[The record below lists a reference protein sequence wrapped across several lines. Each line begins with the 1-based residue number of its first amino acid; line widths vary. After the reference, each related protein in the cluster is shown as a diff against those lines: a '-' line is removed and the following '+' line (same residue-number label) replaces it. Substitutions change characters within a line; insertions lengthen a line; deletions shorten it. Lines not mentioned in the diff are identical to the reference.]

1 MSQGLARR
9 RRAEPV
15 WQPGAVHRVRT
26 GVAASVLAVGVE
38 LLASACSGSG
48 GPDAASPRTARGAT
62 PAAAPTTAAVPITTV
77 ITSPDQLTAPTSAA
91 ETAAVLTRVERALR
105 TDGGDPARRL
115 ALGWEQQLAYGALSQ
130 HPDWLDAVIAAMP
143 EELRSTVATNRDAS
157 VQLTSPDLGPTPTSP
172 PDWTI
177 LTPPR
182 PAVLVGYYK
191 EAEAQFGVRWQYL
204 AAIHFVETRM
214 GRIHGNSS
222 AGAQGPMQFIPSTW
236 AAYGNG
242 GDVNDNRDAI
252 LGAGRYL
259 AASGGTTNIDRAL
272 YAYNPSTH
280 YVAAIKDYA
289 DVMIADARAYDG
301 YYAWQVYVTTTA
313 GTMRLPEGWR
323 RP

>member
-1 MSQGLARR
+1 
-9 RRAEPV
+9 
-15 WQPGAVHRVRT
+15 
-26 GVAASVLAVGVE
+26 VLAVGAA

-48 GPDAASPRTARGAT
+48 GSDDAARARGRRDAPVAPPATVAT
-62 PAAAPTTAAVPITTV
+62 PTTTV
-77 ITSPDQLTAPTSAA
+77 VTSPDQLTAPTSAA

-115 ALGWEQQLAYGALSQ
+115 ALGWEQQLAYGSLAQ
-130 HPDWLDAVIAAMP
+130 HPDWLDAILAAMP
-143 EELRSTVATNRDAS
+143 EDLRVTVARNHDAS

-177 LTPPR
+177 LTPPS
-182 PAVLVGYYK
+182 PSVLVGYYK

-204 AAIHFVETRM
+204 AAIHLVETRM
-214 GRIHGNSS
+214 GRIHGNST

-259 AASGGTTNIDRAL
+259 AASGAATNIDKAL

-301 YYAWQVYVTTTA
+301 YYAWQVYVTTSA